1 MKLPEHLKSINPEVN
16 QTAERI
22 GLPAGFITEKGSSY
36 IYNPDG
42 SVHRYKFDG
51 TESDAGIA
59 VFIGDT
65 PDNLDVLT
73 RLGTSQS
80 HLPVERQ
87 KKGYILQ
94 ILEGENGEPVAEK
107 VFKAADVKDPL
118 RLAFAL
124 INPNDQVL
132 GWVPA
137 SIKPQLGSYVYE
149 MDLLPNGETIRHPG
163 HRVSDIVQ

>member
-1 MKLPEHLKSINPEVN
+1 MTEHLKTAGPEVN

-22 GLPAGFITEKGSSY
+22 GLPAGFVTEKGSSY
-36 IYNPDG
+36 TYKPDG
-42 SVHRYKFDG
+42 SIHRDKFDG
-51 TESDAGIA
+51 TESEAGIA
-59 VFIGDT
+59 VFIEDT

-80 HLPVERQ
+80 HLPIERQ

-94 ILEGENGEPVAEK
+94 ILDGKNGEPVAEK
-107 VFKAADVKDPL
+107 IFKAADVKDPS

-149 MDLLPNGETIRHPG
+149 MDLLPDGKTVRHPG

>member
-1 MKLPEHLKSINPEVN
+1 MSEHLKTINPEATR
-16 QTAERI
+16 TAERI
-22 GLPAGFITEKGSSY
+22 GLPTGFVTEKGSSY
-36 IYNPDG
+36 RYNQDG
-42 SVHRYKFDG
+42 SIHRNKFDG

-59 VFIGDT
+59 VFIEDT

-73 RLGTSQS
+73 RLGTQQN
-80 HLPVERQ
+80 HLPAEKQ

-107 VFKAADVKDPL
+107 VFKAADVKDPS

-124 INPNDQVL
+124 INPLDQVL

-137 SIKPQLGSYVYE
+137 SIKPELGSYVFE
-149 MDLLPNGETIRHPG
+149 MDKLPDGRTIRHPG
-163 HRVSDIVQ
+163 HRVSDIIE